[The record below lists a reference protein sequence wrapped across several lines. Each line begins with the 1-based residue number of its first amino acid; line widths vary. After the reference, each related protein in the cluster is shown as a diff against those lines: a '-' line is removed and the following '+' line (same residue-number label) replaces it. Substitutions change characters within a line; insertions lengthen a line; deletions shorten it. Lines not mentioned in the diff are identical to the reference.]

1 MATPVRYLISYDI
14 RNPRRLVRV
23 MRRVRKQATPVQYSV
38 YYAQLYAAELELLIS
53 DLNGLIDSEVDDV
66 RIYALGPL
74 SDGIYMGSTSSP
86 ESALAMVIL

>member
-38 YYAQLYAAELELLIS
+38 YYAQLYAAELESLIS

>member
-38 YYAQLYAAELELLIS
+38 YYAQLYAAELELLLA
-53 DLNGLIDSEVDDV
+53 DLKGLIDSEIDDV

-74 SDGIYMGSTSSP
+74 SDGIYIGSTSSP
-86 ESALAMVIL
+86 ESALAMVTL

>member
-14 RNPRRLVRV
+14 RNRRRLLRV

-38 YYAQLYAAELELLIS
+38 YYAQLYAAELESLIS
-53 DLNGLIDSEVDDV
+53 DLNSLIDSEVDDV

>member
-14 RNPRRLVRV
+14 RNPRRLLRV

-38 YYAQLYAAELELLIS
+38 YYAQLYAAELESLIS